1 MDGVWFLTADR
12 EKGKKTQ
19 NSGVMSE
26 FVGKDMDF
34 YGVLKEIKVL
44 SFNSAIEHKRSVV
57 LFNRDWFRLGGLKA
71 KLMEYDKLFRSINI
85 TNFWYKDDKYLLA
98 TQATKVFYVPD
109 TKLGNKWRVVQKF

>member
-1 MDGVWFLTADR
+1 MDGVRFLTADR

-44 SFNSAIEHKRSVV
+44 SFNSDMEHERSVV
-57 LFNRDWFRLGGLKA
+57 LFNCDWFRLEDRK
-71 KLMEYDKLFRSINI
+71 S
-85 TNFWYKDDKYLLA
+85 
-98 TQATKVFYVPD
+98 
-109 TKLGNKWRVVQKF
+109 VV